1 MRHLAFDYARAGQA
15 YDAAFDCSTEE
26 RTERA
31 PTPAEVELALVRPD
45 SYAPGDTYSSESA
58 IVIEQLFRG
67 LLRIDHDLNVVPEL
81 AQNMNVSADG
91 LTYLFMLR
99 EDACWSDGHPLT
111 AGDFVYAW
119 RKLREEGHVTAFLLD
134 DIASAEALDDWTLE
148 VHLNE
153 PRNYFP
159 YVLAS
164 HWAYPWPRHRADE
177 VGAAW
182 RRPESLVGNG
192 PFVLAE
198 VDETGARLSANPHWR
213 TASGNVGEVRIDF
226 RDRTVEPLARR
237 VGRRALRPAA
247 RAGRADGGH
256 GHDLGALAHALDD
269 VPRLQR
275 RHAADGRRAR
285 APGARARHRQ
295 RRAGGGVARGRPG
308 RGRRRRDPARDPGPQ
323 RRRGPPVRPRA
334 RRARCWPRPASP
346 EAKACRSCVVDARPW
361 SPAAA
366 LAEQLAAI
374 GVRARF
380 ESHGK
385 HFGVAQETH
394 AWFAGWHA
402 DYPDPDGFYLG
413 LLELGLPLYRDDET
427 DAVLAARASRA
438 TATSACACTA
448 SSSASG
454 SAGARRSCRS
464 PTRASSCCAA
474 RTCRA

>member
-1 MRHLAFDYARAGQA
+1 M
-15 YDAAFDCSTEE
+15 
-26 RTERA
+26 
-31 PTPAEVELALVRPD
+31 RPD

-148 VHLNE
+148 VHLRE

-192 PFVLAE
+192 PFVLSE
-198 VDETGARLSANPHWR
+198 VDEAGARLTANPHWR
-213 TASGNVGEVRIDF
+213 TAVGQRRRGAHRLPRPRERRRSTSGSRAATTSSSCATRRSPPPTPSRSARRRSRRRSSGFNVGNEPMADERVR
-226 RDRTVEPLARR
+226 R
-237 VGRRALRPAA
+237 
-247 RAGRADGGH
+247 
-256 GHDLGALAHALDD
+256 ALAHAIDSAAL
-269 VPRLQR
+269 VAESPGRR
-275 RHAADGRRAR
+275 SRGRHAAARSRPSCRATATRRA
-285 APGARARHRQ
+285 A
-295 RRAGGGVARGRPG
+295 
-308 RGRRRRDPARDPGPQ
+308 
-323 RRRGPPVRPRA
+323 VRPRA
-334 RRARCWPRPASP
+334 RARAARRGGLPGWRGPA
-346 EAKACRSCVVDARPW
+346 RSCVW
-361 SPAAA
+361 M
-366 LAEQLAAI
+366 
-374 GVRARF
+374 RARGRRRPR
-380 ESHGK
+380 SPSSSPRSACARASRRRASTSASPH
-385 HFGVAQETH
+385 ETH

-413 LLELGLPLYRDDET
+413 LLELDMPLYRDEET
-427 DAVLAARASRA
+427 DAVAGAGRAALA
-438 TATSACACTA
+438 TATSGCGSTA

-454 SAGARRSCRS
+454 SVSAPRSCPISYSRQLVLRR
-464 PTRASSCCAA
+464 PNVHGLRLNPMGAFHLEQVVVDPAA
-474 RTCRA
+474 RALTVSCGS